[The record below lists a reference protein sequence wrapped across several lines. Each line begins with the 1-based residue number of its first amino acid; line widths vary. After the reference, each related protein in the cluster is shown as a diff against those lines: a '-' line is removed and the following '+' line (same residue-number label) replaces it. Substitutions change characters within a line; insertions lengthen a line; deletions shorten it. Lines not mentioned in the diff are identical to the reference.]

1 MRAIKSLLV
10 MTSVVGLMLMMGAR
24 SFAGPL
30 PSFPS
35 VWNPGD
41 YVAGQSTLG
50 GTTNVPAE
58 DLEIDWI
65 VMFLGPAPTNPFGI
79 PVGAPVWG
87 YYYQVEN
94 SSPTVVG
101 RFVVTTPGP
110 PFVFATSVFGDLD
123 LGLAGGDP
131 LTGGNIPAHSIAG
144 ETEDA
149 TGGIRAATLT
159 ELFPTSARWSFLSP
173 PTGPGPIPSGWESE
187 ILLAYALVPPTY
199 GNASAI
205 DDIPPSPWSS
215 LNPRGEPVPIPSP
228 EPSTL
233 VLLGIGA
240 LAGLIMRR
248 SKALK

>member
-1 MRAIKSLLV
+1 MRLIKSLLV
-10 MTSVVGLMLMMGAR
+10 MTAVVGLVAIMGAR

-35 VWNPGD
+35 VWNVGD

-50 GTTNVPAE
+50 GTTANPAE
-58 DLEIDWI
+58 DIEIDWV
-65 VMFLGPAPTNPFGI
+65 VMFLGPAPANPFGI

-123 LGLAGGDP
+123 TGLVGGDP
-131 LTGGNIPAHSIAG
+131 LTTLNIPAHSIAG
-144 ETEDA
+144 ETELA
-149 TGGIRAATLT
+149 TGGIRVATTT
-159 ELFPTSARWSFLSP
+159 ELFPSSVRWNFLTP
-173 PTGPGPIPSGWESE
+173 PSGPGPIPINWESE

-215 LNPRGEPVPIPSP
+215 LAARGEPVPIPSP
-228 EPSTL
+228 EPSAM
-233 VLLGIGA
+233 VLLGMGM
-240 LAGLIMRR
+240 LAGIMMRR
-248 SKALK
+248 LKALK